1 MAISQGS
8 TLLVNYGVLVESSE
22 PQPSLGKTDQPYLIF
37 SSKETWVV
45 GGNNTLFL
53 QINQTWLGS
62 WDHLAFWG
70 VFFPN
75 SDRSLEGGIQKAGD
89 EPPRGSMLRPMEGG
103 KLNSRYLLPVRAPLP
118 GGGHGSP
125 QGEVLPGRRPH
136 PRSKGG
142 IRTSPDDRRQ
152 DFGARRI
159 RSALWRRLG

>member
-22 PQPSLGKTDQPYLIF
+22 PQPGLGKTDEPYLIF
-37 SSKETWVV
+37 SSKEIWVV

-53 QINQTWLGS
+53 QTNQTWLGP
-62 WDHLAFWG
+62 WDHLAFWE
-70 VFFPN
+70 VFSPN
-75 SDRSLEGGIQKAGD
+75 PGRGLEGGIQKASD
-89 EPPRGSMLRPMEGG
+89 EPPRGSALRPVKSG

-118 GGGHGSP
+118 GGGHGPS
-125 QGEVLPGRRPH
+125 QGEVPPGGRPQ

-142 IRTSPDDRRQ
+142 IGTSPDDRRR
-152 DFGARRI
+152 DFGARRT